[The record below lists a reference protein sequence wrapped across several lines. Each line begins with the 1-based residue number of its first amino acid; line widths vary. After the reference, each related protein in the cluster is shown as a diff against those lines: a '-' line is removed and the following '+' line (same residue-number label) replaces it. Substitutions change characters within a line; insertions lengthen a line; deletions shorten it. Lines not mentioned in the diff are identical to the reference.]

1 MWRKLRIVLLLFVLA
16 TVAQTAWLS
25 RVRSVEWKE
34 SLRVAVYPIVA
45 DGSAA
50 TSAYVAA
57 LQQEQFAGIE
67 NFFSDEAK
75 RHGLTLARPVEII
88 LAPRVATV
96 PPALPRNASAFE
108 SVVWS
113 LSMRWWAWR
122 NDELRGPKP
131 QVRIFVLYFDAK
143 QHPRLAHSVGL
154 QKGLIGRVNAFANE
168 DMTVTNNV
176 VIAHELLH
184 TLGAT
189 DKYDPATS
197 LPVHPEGYA
206 EPQLRP
212 LHPQRFAELLGGRI
226 PLTPLR
232 ADIPESLE
240 LVMIGGETAREI
252 SWLRSAK

>member
-1 MWRKLRIVLLLFVLA
+1 MLLLFILA

-34 SLRVAVYPIVA
+34 PLRVAVYPIVA
-45 DGSAA
+45 DGGAHTA
-50 TSAYVAA
+50 TYVDA
-57 LQQEQFAGIE
+57 LQLEQFSGIE
-67 NFFSDEAK
+67 EFFAEEA
-75 RHGLTLARPVEII
+75 RRYGLAQTRPVEMI

-96 PPALPRNASAFE
+96 PPAPQRNAGAFDA
-108 SVVWS
+108 VVWS

-168 DMTVTNNV
+168 EMTVTNNV
-176 VIAHELLH
+176 IIAHELLH

-197 LPVHPEGYA
+197 RPVHPEGYA
-206 EPQLRP
+206 EPQAEP
-212 LHPQRFAELLGGRI
+212 LHPQRFAELMGGRI
-226 PLTPLR
+226 PISSQR
-232 ADIPESLE
+232 AEIPESLKQ
-240 LVMIGGETAREI
+240 VMIGSKTAREI
-252 SWLRSAK
+252 KWFR